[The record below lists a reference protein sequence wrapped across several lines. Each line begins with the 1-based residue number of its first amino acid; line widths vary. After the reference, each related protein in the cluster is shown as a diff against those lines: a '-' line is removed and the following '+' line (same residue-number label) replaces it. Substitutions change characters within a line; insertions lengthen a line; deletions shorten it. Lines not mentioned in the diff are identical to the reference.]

1 MIRLQGK
8 AFAEKLGSLKLIG
21 YQVSLNGNIRAI
33 MKFKTGYSK
42 VRFSHWMNNYEAELF
57 KQSSF
62 YKNNKPLTDDELYKH
77 KKKEVK

>member
-8 AFAEKLGSLKLIG
+8 AFAEKRGSLKLIG

-33 MKFKTGYSK
+33 MKYKWGYSK
-42 VRFSHWMNNYEAELF
+42 VRFSHWMNNEEAERF
-57 KQSSF
+57 KQSNF
-62 YKNNKPLTDDELYKH
+62 YKTNKPLTDEELYKY